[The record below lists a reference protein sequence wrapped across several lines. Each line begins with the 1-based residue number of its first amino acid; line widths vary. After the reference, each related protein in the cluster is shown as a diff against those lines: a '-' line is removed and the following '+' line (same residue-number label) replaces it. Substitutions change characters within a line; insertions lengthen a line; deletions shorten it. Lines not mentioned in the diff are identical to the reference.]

1 MITVKTPAQGLEQ
14 YNVKVTP
21 MLENRIMNDLE
32 LGDLEDLAEQMDNI
46 DDIND

>member
-32 LGDLEDLAEQMDNI
+32 LGDTTISHPNAYVSAQ
-46 DDIND
+46 